1 MTHFYDGGISDNSTG
16 DVAAN
21 SYNKYMD
28 DIACLKE
35 TGVIKKRDDQ
45 NYFYW

>member
-1 MTHFYDGGISDNSTG
+1 MTHIHDGGISDNSTG

-21 SYNKYMD
+21 SYNKYME

-35 TGVIKKRDDQ
+35 TGVRGVVLEIFL
-45 NYFYW
+45 N